1 MHILIISSYY
11 IDKQTSNECHMTVTE
26 KQNDKM
32 IKGTGKILQ
41 VNIFFKKCHTI
52 TRNFGAGFSLGFIA
66 EALIFDGFTARK
78 ITGHIPIAIRN
89 TTGS

>member
-1 MHILIISSYY
+1 
-11 IDKQTSNECHMTVTE
+11 MTVTE

-32 IKGTGKILQ
+32 IKGTGSKD
-41 VNIFFKKCHTI
+41 FFLKCHTI

-66 EALIFDGFTARK
+66 EALIFDGFTAREV
-78 ITGHIPIAIRN
+78 TGHIHIAVRN

>member
-41 VNIFFKKCHTI
+41 VKCHTI
-52 TRNFGAGFSLGFIA
+52 TRNFGAGFSLGFIV
-66 EALIFDGFTARK
+66 EALIFDGFTARE
-78 ITGHIPIAIRN
+78 ITGHIPIAVRN